1 MKIVTNQRL
10 IARNA
15 RIGTWSSLAGMAV
28 LGIGLFISIKLPGY
42 IALSFV
48 CLLLGMLLSNV
59 GLYNANRW
67 VKRPRPDEV
76 LTKTL
81 KGFDQRYYLYNYVMP
96 VNHVLLAPSGL
107 FVIVAR
113 NHEGPISYAGGRW
126 RQKFSLLR
134 AFGLLGEGVGNPI
147 HDAEKDV
154 RKVQK
159 WLTREIPELGEVPI
173 QPVIV
178 FTNEKAELNV
188 QDPPLPVLD
197 AKGLKEHLRKA
208 PKDTLSGNQIRQITE
223 FLGDE

>member
-1 MKIVTNQRL
+1 MKIVTNQKL

-15 RIGTWSSLAGMAV
+15 RIGTWSSLAGMVV

-48 CLLLGMLLSNV
+48 CLLLGILLSNV

-81 KGFDQRYYLYNYVMP
+81 KGFDRRYYLYNYVMP

-147 HDAEKDV
+147 RDAEKDV

-159 WLTREIPELGEVPI
+159 WLTREVPELAEVPI
-173 QPVIV
+173 QPLIV

-197 AKGLKEHLRKA
+197 PKGLKDYLRKA
-208 PKDTLSGNQIRQITE
+208 PKEALSGNQIRQITE
-223 FLGDE
+223 LLAED